1 MSNLKRKN
9 ENNNIDTAVI
19 LAAGKGERISNTDE
33 FVAKPLIKVFDV
45 SLIERS
51 IKNLINNLNV
61 KKIYV
66 VTGFNH
72 EEINNHLAKLKNK
85 LSLNVEV
92 IFAKDWEKGN
102 GASFLAI
109 LDKIKHEQFYLLM
122 VDHLFNN
129 EFYKTIL
136 KYKINNKSYLIISR
150 TLSSL
155 NDFNDA
161 TKVKVVKDKISD
173 IGKSIKDSNGFDTG
187 FFILNSDQFNKVN
200 KLSVRKNLSLT
211 EVIQELVQQK
221 KLYFIEVS
229 EDSWFDIDTN
239 QDLLNAK
246 NYLLKN
252 SSSSKTNDGSI
263 SRYINRPISQWITS
277 KITDYPLTPNQISI
291 AVFFISVFS
300 GLIISIEGY
309 FFLLLGALLAQ
320 LSSILDGCDGEIARL
335 KLLESKFGGW
345 FDRVLDRYSDLFI
358 LMGLTFHTYF
368 IHKTLTVFFIG
379 FIVVGGKIISSY
391 TAFVYDAVVSA
402 HNNFRIGRDLIIFII
417 LIGAVLNIP
426 YITLVV
432 LAFIINAE
440 VCKRLWV
447 LKDKLDY

>member
-1 MSNLKRKN
+1 MKN
-9 ENNNIDTAVI
+9 KNIDTAVI

-33 FVAKPLIKVFDV
+33 FVAKPLIKIFDA

-61 KKIYV
+61 KKIYI

-72 EEINNHLAKLKNK
+72 EEINDHLVKLKNK

-92 IFAKDWEKGN
+92 VFAKNWEKGN

-109 LDKIKHEQFYLLM
+109 LDKMNHQQFYLLM
-122 VDHLFNN
+122 ADHLFNN
-129 EFYKTIL
+129 EFYKAIS
-136 KYKINNKSYLIISR
+136 KYKMNNKSYLIISR

-161 TKVKVVKDKISD
+161 TKVNVVDDKIND
-173 IGKSIKDSNGFDTG
+173 IGKSINDNNAFDTG
-187 FFILNSDQFNKVN
+187 FFILNSDEFNNVN
-200 KLSVRKNLSLT
+200 KLSVREKLSLS

-221 KLYFIEVS
+221 KLYFIEVP
-229 EDSWFDIDTN
+229 EDSWFDIDTS
-239 QDLLNAK
+239 QDLTKAK
-246 NYLLKN
+246 NYLLNN
-252 SSSSKTNDGSI
+252 SSSKINDGSI
-263 SRYINRPISQWITS
+263 SKYINRPISQWMTS
-277 KITDYPLTPNQISI
+277 KIIDYPLTPNQISI

-391 TAFVYDAVVSA
+391 TAFVYDTVVSA

-432 LAFIINAE
+432 LAFIMNAE
-440 VCKRLWV
+440 VCKRLWI

>member
-1 MSNLKRKN
+1 MKN
-9 ENNNIDTAVI
+9 KNIDTAVI

-33 FVAKPLIKVFDV
+33 FVAKPLIKIFDA

-61 KKIYV
+61 KKIYI

-72 EEINNHLAKLKNK
+72 EEINDHLVKLKNK

-92 IFAKDWEKGN
+92 VFAKNWEKGN

-109 LDKIKHEQFYLLM
+109 LDKMNHQQFYLLM
-122 VDHLFNN
+122 ADHLFNN
-129 EFYKTIL
+129 EFYNAIS
-136 KYKINNKSYLIISR
+136 KYKMNNKSYLIISR

-161 TKVKVVKDKISD
+161 TKVNVVDDKIND
-173 IGKSIKDSNGFDTG
+173 IGKSINDNNAFDTG
-187 FFILNSDQFNKVN
+187 FFILNSDEFNNVN
-200 KLSVRKNLSLT
+200 KLSVREKLSLS

-221 KLYFIEVS
+221 KLYFIEVP
-229 EDSWFDIDTN
+229 EDSWFDIDTS
-239 QDLLNAK
+239 QDLTKAK
-246 NYLLKN
+246 NYLLNN
-252 SSSSKTNDGSI
+252 SSSKINDGSI
-263 SRYINRPISQWITS
+263 SKYINRPISQWATS
-277 KITDYPLTPNQISI
+277 KIIDYPLTPNQISI

-391 TAFVYDAVVSA
+391 TAFVYDTVVST
-402 HNNFRIGRDLIIFII
+402 HSNFRIGRDLIIFII
-417 LIGAVLNIP
+417 LIGALLNIP

-432 LAFIINAE
+432 LAFIMNAE
-440 VCKRLWV
+440 VCKRLWI

>member
-1 MSNLKRKN
+1 MK
-9 ENNNIDTAVI
+9 NNNIDTAVI

-33 FVAKPLIKVFDV
+33 FIAKPLIKIFDI

-51 IKNLINNLNV
+51 IKNLINNLNI
-61 KKIYV
+61 KKIYI

-72 EEINNHLAKLKNK
+72 KEINNHLIELKHK
-85 LSLNVEV
+85 LSLNIEIV
-92 IFAKDWEKGN
+92 FAKDWEKGN

-109 LDKIKHEQFYLLM
+109 LDKMNHQQFYLLM
-122 VDHLFNN
+122 VDHLFND
-129 EFYKTIL
+129 EFYKTIS

-161 TKVKVVKDKISD
+161 TKVKVVEDKISD

-187 FFILNSDQFNKVN
+187 FFILSSDEFNNVN
-200 KLSVRKNLSLT
+200 KLSAKEKLSLS

-221 KLYFIEVS
+221 KLYFVEVP

-239 QDLLNAK
+239 QDLSNAK
-246 NYLLKN
+246 NYLLNN
-252 SSSSKTNDGSI
+252 SNSKINDGQI
-263 SRYINRPISQWITS
+263 SKYINRPISKWITS
-277 KITDYPLTPNQISI
+277 KISDYPLTPNQISI
-291 AVFFISVFS
+291 AVFFISVLS
-300 GLIISIEGY
+300 GLVISMEGY

-320 LSSILDGCDGEIARL
+320 SSSILDGCDGEIARL
-335 KLLESKFGGW
+335 KLLKSKFGGW
-345 FDRVLDRYSDLFI
+345 LDRVFDRYSDLFI
-358 LMGLTFHTYF
+358 FTGLTFHTYF

-379 FIVVGGKIISSY
+379 FIAVGGKIISSY
-391 TAFVYDAVVSA
+391 TALVYDPVVSA

-432 LAFIINAE
+432 LAFIMNAD
-440 VCKRLWV
+440 VCKRLWI

>member
-1 MSNLKRKN
+1 MKN
-9 ENNNIDTAVI
+9 KNIDTAVI

-33 FVAKPLIKVFDV
+33 FVAKPLIKIFDI

-51 IKNLINNLNV
+51 IKNLINNLNI
-61 KKIYV
+61 KKIYI

-72 EEINNHLAKLKNK
+72 KEINNHLDKLKNK
-85 LSLNVEV
+85 FSINIEIV
-92 IFAKDWEKGN
+92 FAKDWEKGN

-109 LDKIKHEQFYLLM
+109 LEKINNQQFYLLM
-122 VDHLFNN
+122 VDHLFND
-129 EFYKTIL
+129 EFYKTVL
-136 KYKINNKSYLIISR
+136 KYKINNKSCLIISR
-150 TLSSL
+150 TLSFL

-161 TKVKVVKDKISD
+161 TKVKVVEDKISD
-173 IGKSIKDSNGFDTG
+173 IGKSIKDSNGFDAG
-187 FFILNSDQFNKVN
+187 FFILNSDDFNNVN
-200 KLSVRKNLSLT
+200 KLSVREKLSLT

-252 SSSSKTNDGSI
+252 NLSSKTNVGSI

-300 GLIISIEGY
+300 GLTISIEGY

-335 KLLESKFGGW
+335 KFLESKFGGW
-345 FDRVLDRYSDLFI
+345 FDQVLDRYSDLFI
-358 LMGLTFHTYF
+358 LTGLTFHTYF

-379 FIVVGGKIISSY
+379 FIAAGGKIILSY
-391 TAFVYDAVVSA
+391 TAYVYDSIVSA

-417 LIGAVLNIP
+417 LIGALFNIP

-440 VCKRLWV
+440 VCKRLWI

>member
-1 MSNLKRKN
+1 MK
-9 ENNNIDTAVI
+9 NNNIDTAVI
-19 LAAGKGERISNTDE
+19 LAAGKGERISNTAE
-33 FVAKPLIKVFDV
+33 FVAKPLIKIFDI

-61 KKIYV
+61 KKIYI

-72 EEINNHLAKLKNK
+72 EEINDHLVKLKNK

-92 IFAKDWEKGN
+92 VFAKNWEKGN

-109 LDKIKHEQFYLLM
+109 LDKMNHQQFYLLM

-129 EFYKTIL
+129 EFYNAIS

-161 TKVKVVKDKISD
+161 TKVNVVDDKIND
-173 IGKSIKDSNGFDTG
+173 IGKSINDNNAFDTG
-187 FFILNSDQFNKVN
+187 FFILNSDQFNNVN
-200 KLSVRKNLSLT
+200 KLSVREKLSLS

-221 KLYFIEVS
+221 KLYFIEVP
-229 EDSWFDIDTN
+229 EDSWLDIDTS
-239 QDLLNAK
+239 QDLLKAK
-246 NYLLKN
+246 NYLLNN
-252 SSSSKTNDGSI
+252 SNSKINDGPI
-263 SRYINRPISQWITS
+263 SKHINRPISKWITS

-300 GLIISIEGY
+300 GLIISMEGY

-335 KLLESKFGGW
+335 KLLKSKFGGW
-345 FDRVLDRYSDLFI
+345 FDQVLDRYSDLFI
-358 LMGLTFHTYF
+358 FTGLTFHTYF
-368 IHKTLTVFFIG
+368 IHKTLTVFLIG
-379 FIVVGGKIISSY
+379 FIAVGGRIISSY
-391 TAFVYDAVVSA
+391 TAFVYDSVASTR
-402 HNNFRIGRDLIIFII
+402 NSIRIGRDLIIFTI

-426 YITLVV
+426 YITLVI
-432 LAFIINAE
+432 LAFIMNADI
-440 VCKRLWV
+440 CKRLWT
-447 LKDKLDY
+447 LKDKLDN

>member
-1 MSNLKRKN
+1 MKN
-9 ENNNIDTAVI
+9 KNIDTAVI

-33 FVAKPLIKVFDV
+33 FVAKPLIKIFDA

-61 KKIYV
+61 KKIYI

-72 EEINNHLAKLKNK
+72 EEINDHLVKLKNK

-92 IFAKDWEKGN
+92 VFAKNWEKGN

-109 LDKIKHEQFYLLM
+109 LDKMNHQQFYLLM
-122 VDHLFNN
+122 ADHLFNN
-129 EFYKTIL
+129 EFYNAIS
-136 KYKINNKSYLIISR
+136 KYKMNNKSYLIISR

-161 TKVKVVKDKISD
+161 TKVNVVDDKIND
-173 IGKSIKDSNGFDTG
+173 IGKSINDNNAFDTG
-187 FFILNSDQFNKVN
+187 FFILNSDEFNNVN
-200 KLSVRKNLSLT
+200 KLSVREKLSLS

-221 KLYFIEVS
+221 KLYFIEVP
-229 EDSWFDIDTN
+229 EDSWFDIDTS
-239 QDLLNAK
+239 QDLTKAK
-246 NYLLKN
+246 NYLLNN
-252 SSSSKTNDGSI
+252 SSSKINDGSI
-263 SRYINRPISQWITS
+263 SKYINRPISQWMTS
-277 KITDYPLTPNQISI
+277 KIIDYPLTPNQISI

-358 LMGLTFHTYF
+358 LTGLTFHTYF

-391 TAFVYDAVVSA
+391 TAFVYDTVVST
-402 HNNFRIGRDLIIFII
+402 HSNFRIGRDLIIFII
-417 LIGAVLNIP
+417 LIGALLNIP

-432 LAFIINAE
+432 LAFIMNAE
-440 VCKRLWV
+440 VCKRLWI

>member
-1 MSNLKRKN
+1 MKN
-9 ENNNIDTAVI
+9 ENIDTAVI

-33 FVAKPLIKVFDV
+33 FVAKPLIKIFDV
-45 SLIERS
+45 SLLERS

-61 KKIYV
+61 KKIYI

-72 EEINNHLAKLKNK
+72 EEINDHLVKLKNK

-92 IFAKDWEKGN
+92 VFAKNWEKGN

-109 LDKIKHEQFYLLM
+109 LDKMNHQQFYLLM
-122 VDHLFNN
+122 ADHLFNN
-129 EFYKTIL
+129 EFYNAIS
-136 KYKINNKSYLIISR
+136 KYKMNNKSYLIISR

-161 TKVKVVKDKISD
+161 TKVKVVEDKISD
-173 IGKSIKDSNGFDTG
+173 IGKSVKDSNGFDTG

-200 KLSVRKNLSLT
+200 KLSVRKKLSLT
-211 EVIQELVQQK
+211 DVIQELVQQK
-221 KLYFIEVS
+221 KLYFIEVP
-229 EDSWFDIDTN
+229 EDSWIDIDTN
-239 QDLLNAK
+239 QDLYNAK
-246 NYLLKN
+246 NYLLNN
-252 SSSSKTNDGSI
+252 SSSKINDGSI
-263 SRYINRPISQWITS
+263 SKFINRPISKWITS

-291 AVFFISVFS
+291 VVFFVSMLS
-300 GLIISIEGY
+300 GLIISMEGY

-335 KLLESKFGGW
+335 KLLKSKFGGW
-345 FDRVLDRYSDLFI
+345 FDQVLDRYSDLFI
-358 LMGLTFHTYF
+358 FTGLTFHTYF

-379 FIVVGGKIISSY
+379 FIAVGGKIISSY
-391 TAFVYDAVVSA
+391 TAYVYDSVASTR
-402 HNNFRIGRDLIIFII
+402 NSIRIGRDLIIFII

-432 LAFIINAE
+432 LAFIMNAD
-440 VCKRLWV
+440 VCKRLWI

>member
-1 MSNLKRKN
+1 MK
-9 ENNNIDTAVI
+9 NNNIDTAVI

-33 FVAKPLIKVFDV
+33 FVAKPLIKVFDL

-72 EEINNHLAKLKNK
+72 EEINDHLVKLKNK
-85 LSLNVEV
+85 LSISIEV
-92 IFAKDWEKGN
+92 VFAKDWEKGN

-122 VDHLFNN
+122 ADHLFND

-155 NDFNDA
+155 NDFNDS
-161 TKVKVVKDKISD
+161 TKVKVVNDKINE

-200 KLSVRKNLSLT
+200 KLLVRKKLSLT

-229 EDSWFDIDTN
+229 EDGWFDIDTN
-239 QDLLNAK
+239 QDLLKAK
-246 NYLLKN
+246 NYLLNN
-252 SSSSKTNDGSI
+252 SNSKINDGSI
-263 SRYINRPISQWITS
+263 SKNINRPISKWITS

-320 LSSILDGCDGEIARL
+320 LSSILDGCDGEFARL

-345 FDRVLDRYSDLFI
+345 FDQVLDRYGDLFI
-358 LMGLTFHTYF
+358 FTGLIFHTYF

-379 FIVVGGKIISSY
+379 FIAVGGKIISSY
-391 TAFVYDAVVSA
+391 TALVYDPVVSA

-432 LAFIINAE
+432 LAFIMNAD
-440 VCKRLWV
+440 VCKRLWI

>member
-1 MSNLKRKN
+1 MKN
-9 ENNNIDTAVI
+9 KNIDTAVI
-19 LAAGKGERISNTDE
+19 LAAGKGERISNTDG
-33 FVAKPLIKVFDV
+33 FVAKPLIKIFDV

-51 IKNLINNLNV
+51 IKNLINNLNI
-61 KKIYV
+61 KKIYI

-72 EEINNHLAKLKNK
+72 NEINNHLVKLQNK
-85 LSLNVEV
+85 FSLNIEAV
-92 IFAKDWEKGN
+92 FAKDWEKGN

-122 VDHLFNN
+122 VDHLFND

-136 KYKINNKSYLIISR
+136 KYKINNKSCLIVSR

-161 TKVKVVKDKISD
+161 TKVKVVEDKISD
-173 IGKSIKDSNGFDTG
+173 IGKSMKDSNAFDTG
-187 FFILNSDQFNKVN
+187 FFILNSSEFNNVS
-200 KLSVRKNLSLT
+200 KLSVRKKLSLT

-239 QDLLNAK
+239 QDLLKAK
-246 NYLLKN
+246 NYLLNN
-252 SSSSKTNDGSI
+252 SNSKINDGSI
-263 SRYINRPISQWITS
+263 SKYINRPISKWITS

-291 AVFFISVFS
+291 VVFFVSMLS
-300 GLIISIEGY
+300 GLIISMEGY

-335 KLLESKFGGW
+335 KLLKSKFGGW
-345 FDRVLDRYSDLFI
+345 FDQVLDRYSDLFI
-358 LMGLTFHTYF
+358 FTGLTFHTYF

-379 FIVVGGKIISSY
+379 FIAVGGKIISSY
-391 TAFVYDAVVSA
+391 TAYVYDSVDSTR
-402 HNNFRIGRDLIIFII
+402 NSIRIGRDLIIFII

-432 LAFIINAE
+432 LAFIMNAD
-440 VCKRLWV
+440 VCKRLWI

>member
-1 MSNLKRKN
+1 MKN
-9 ENNNIDTAVI
+9 KNVDTAVI
-19 LAAGKGERISNTDE
+19 LAAGKGERISNTDG
-33 FVAKPLIKVFDV
+33 FVAKPLIKIFDV

-51 IKNLINNLNV
+51 IKNLINNLNI
-61 KKIYV
+61 KKIYI

-72 EEINNHLAKLKNK
+72 NEINNHLVKLQNK
-85 LSLNVEV
+85 FSLNIEAV
-92 IFAKDWEKGN
+92 FAKDWEKGN

-122 VDHLFNN
+122 VDHLFND

-136 KYKINNKSYLIISR
+136 KYKINNKSCLIISR

-161 TKVKVVKDKISD
+161 TKVKVGGEKIND
-173 IGKSIKDSNGFDTG
+173 IGKSIKDSNAFDTG
-187 FFILNSDQFNKVN
+187 FFILNSSEFNNVS
-200 KLSVRKNLSLT
+200 KLSVRKKLSLT

-239 QDLLNAK
+239 QDLLKAK
-246 NYLLKN
+246 NYLLNN
-252 SSSSKTNDGSI
+252 SNSKINDGSI
-263 SRYINRPISQWITS
+263 SKYINRPISKWITS

-358 LMGLTFHTYF
+358 FTGLTFHTYF
-368 IHKTLTVFFIG
+368 IHKTLTVFLIG
-379 FIVVGGKIISSY
+379 FIAVGGKIILSY
-391 TAFVYDAVVSA
+391 TAYVYDSIVF
-402 HNNFRIGRDLIIFII
+402 NQKNFRIGRDLTIFII
-417 LIGAVLNIP
+417 LMGALFNIP

-432 LAFIINAE
+432 LALIVNVE
-440 VCKRLWV
+440 VCKRLWI

>member
-1 MSNLKRKN
+1 MKN
-9 ENNNIDTAVI
+9 KNIDTAVI

-33 FVAKPLIKVFDV
+33 FVAKPLIKIFDA

-61 KKIYV
+61 KKIYI

-72 EEINNHLAKLKNK
+72 EEINDHLVKLKNK

-92 IFAKDWEKGN
+92 VFAKNWEKGN

-109 LDKIKHEQFYLLM
+109 LDKMNHQQFYLLM
-122 VDHLFNN
+122 ADHLFNN
-129 EFYKTIL
+129 EFYNAIS
-136 KYKINNKSYLIISR
+136 KYKMNNKSYLIISR

-161 TKVKVVKDKISD
+161 TKVNVVDDKIND
-173 IGKSIKDSNGFDTG
+173 IGKSINDNNAFDTG
-187 FFILNSDQFNKVN
+187 FFILNSDEFNNVN
-200 KLSVRKNLSLT
+200 KLSVREKLSLS

-221 KLYFIEVS
+221 KLYFIEIP
-229 EDSWFDIDTN
+229 EDSWFDIDTS
-239 QDLLNAK
+239 QDLTKAK
-246 NYLLKN
+246 NYLLNN
-252 SSSSKTNDGSI
+252 SSSKINDGSI
-263 SRYINRPISQWITS
+263 SKYINRPISQWMTS
-277 KITDYPLTPNQISI
+277 KIIDYPLTPNQISI

-391 TAFVYDAVVSA
+391 TAFVYDTVVSA
-402 HNNFRIGRDLIIFII
+402 HSNFRIGRDLIIFII
-417 LIGAVLNIP
+417 LIGALLNIP

-432 LAFIINAE
+432 LAFIMNAE
-440 VCKRLWV
+440 VCKRLWI

>member
-1 MSNLKRKN
+1 MKN
-9 ENNNIDTAVI
+9 KNIDTAVI

-72 EEINNHLAKLKNK
+72 EEINDHLVKLKNK

-92 IFAKDWEKGN
+92 VFAKNWEKGN

-109 LDKIKHEQFYLLM
+109 LDKMNHQQFYLLM
-122 VDHLFNN
+122 ADHLFNN
-129 EFYKTIL
+129 EFYNVIS
-136 KYKINNKSYLIISR
+136 KYKMNNKSYLIISR

-161 TKVKVVKDKISD
+161 TKVNVVDDKIND
-173 IGKSIKDSNGFDTG
+173 IGKSINDNNAFDTG
-187 FFILNSDQFNKVN
+187 FFILNSDEFNNVN
-200 KLSVRKNLSLT
+200 KLSVREKLSLS

-221 KLYFIEVS
+221 KLYFIEVP
-229 EDSWFDIDTN
+229 EDSWFDIDTS
-239 QDLLNAK
+239 QDLTKAK
-246 NYLLKN
+246 NYLLNN
-252 SSSSKTNDGSI
+252 SSSKINDGSI
-263 SRYINRPISQWITS
+263 SKYINRPISQWTTS
-277 KITDYPLTPNQISI
+277 KIIDYPLTPNQISI

-391 TAFVYDAVVSA
+391 TAYVYDSIVSA

-432 LAFIINAE
+432 LAFIMNAD
-440 VCKRLWV
+440 VCKRLWI

>member
-1 MSNLKRKN
+1 MKN
-9 ENNNIDTAVI
+9 KNIDTAVI
-19 LAAGKGERISNTDE
+19 LAAGKGERISNTDG
-33 FVAKPLIKVFDV
+33 FVAKPLIKIFDI

-51 IKNLINNLNV
+51 IKNLINNLNI
-61 KKIYV
+61 KKIYI

-72 EEINNHLAKLKNK
+72 NEINNHLVKLQNK
-85 LSLNVEV
+85 FSLNIEAV
-92 IFAKDWEKGN
+92 FAKDWEKGN

-122 VDHLFNN
+122 VDHLFND

-136 KYKINNKSYLIISR
+136 KYKINNKSCLIISR

-161 TKVKVVKDKISD
+161 TKVKVAGEKIND
-173 IGKSIKDSNGFDTG
+173 IGKSIKDSNAFDTG
-187 FFILNSDQFNKVN
+187 FFILNSSEFNNVS
-200 KLSVRKNLSLT
+200 KLSVRKKLSLT

-239 QDLLNAK
+239 QDLLKAK
-246 NYLLKN
+246 NYLLNN
-252 SSSSKTNDGSI
+252 SNSKINDGSI
-263 SRYINRPISQWITS
+263 SKYINRPISKWITS

-291 AVFFISVFS
+291 VVFFVSMLS
-300 GLIISIEGY
+300 GLIISMEGY

-335 KLLESKFGGW
+335 KLLKSKFGGW
-345 FDRVLDRYSDLFI
+345 FDQVLDRYSDLFI
-358 LMGLTFHTYF
+358 FTGLTFHTYF

-379 FIVVGGKIISSY
+379 FIAVGGKIISSY
-391 TAFVYDAVVSA
+391 TAYVYDSVDSTR
-402 HNNFRIGRDLIIFII
+402 NSIRIGRDLIIFII

-432 LAFIINAE
+432 LAFIMNAD
-440 VCKRLWV
+440 VCKRLWI

>member
-1 MSNLKRKN
+1 L
-9 ENNNIDTAVI
+9 V
-19 LAAGKGERISNTDE
+19 
-33 FVAKPLIKVFDV
+33 
-45 SLIERS
+45 
-51 IKNLINNLNV
+51 
-61 KKIYV
+61 
-66 VTGFNH
+66 
-72 EEINNHLAKLKNK
+72 KLKNK

-92 IFAKDWEKGN
+92 VFAKNWEKGN

-109 LDKIKHEQFYLLM
+109 LDKMNHQQFYLLM
-122 VDHLFNN
+122 ADHLFNN
-129 EFYKTIL
+129 EFYNAIS
-136 KYKINNKSYLIISR
+136 KYKMNNKSYLIISR

-161 TKVKVVKDKISD
+161 TKVNVVDDKIND
-173 IGKSIKDSNGFDTG
+173 IGKSINDNNAFDTG
-187 FFILNSDQFNKVN
+187 FFILNSDEFNNVN
-200 KLSVRKNLSLT
+200 KLSVREKLSLS

-221 KLYFIEVS
+221 KLYFIEVP
-229 EDSWFDIDTN
+229 EDSWFDIDTS
-239 QDLLNAK
+239 QDLTKAK
-246 NYLLKN
+246 NYLLNN
-252 SSSSKTNDGSI
+252 SSSKINDGSI
-263 SRYINRPISQWITS
+263 SKYINRPISQWMTS
-277 KITDYPLTPNQISI
+277 KIIDYPLTPNQISI

-391 TAFVYDAVVSA
+391 TAFVYDTVVST
-402 HNNFRIGRDLIIFII
+402 HSNFRIGRDLIIFII
-417 LIGAVLNIP
+417 LIGALLNIP

-432 LAFIINAE
+432 LAFIMNAE
-440 VCKRLWV
+440 VCKRLWI

>member
-1 MSNLKRKN
+1 MKN
-9 ENNNIDTAVI
+9 KNIDTAVI

-72 EEINNHLAKLKNK
+72 EEINDHLVKLKNK

-92 IFAKDWEKGN
+92 VFAKNWEKGN

-109 LDKIKHEQFYLLM
+109 LDKMNHQQFYLLM
-122 VDHLFNN
+122 ADHLFNN
-129 EFYKTIL
+129 EFYNAIS
-136 KYKINNKSYLIISR
+136 KYKMNNKSYLIISR

-161 TKVKVVKDKISD
+161 TKVNVVDDKIND
-173 IGKSIKDSNGFDTG
+173 IGKSINDNNAFDTG
-187 FFILNSDQFNKVN
+187 FFILNSDEFNNVN
-200 KLSVRKNLSLT
+200 KLSVREKLSLS

-221 KLYFIEVS
+221 KLYFIEVP
-229 EDSWFDIDTN
+229 EDSWFDIDTS
-239 QDLLNAK
+239 QDLLKAK
-246 NYLLKN
+246 NYLLNN
-252 SSSSKTNDGSI
+252 SNSKINDGSI
-263 SRYINRPISQWITS
+263 SKNINRPISKWITS

-291 AVFFISVFS
+291 VVFFVSMLS
-300 GLIISIEGY
+300 GLIISMEGY

-335 KLLESKFGGW
+335 KLLKSKFGGW
-345 FDRVLDRYSDLFI
+345 FDQVLDRYSDLFI
-358 LMGLTFHTYF
+358 FTGLTFHTYF
-368 IHKTLTVFFIG
+368 IHETLTVFFIG
-379 FIVVGGKIISSY
+379 FIAVGGKIISSY
-391 TAFVYDAVVSA
+391 TAFVYDTVVSA

-432 LAFIINAE
+432 LAFIMNAD
-440 VCKRLWV
+440 VCKRLWI

>member
-1 MSNLKRKN
+1 MK
-9 ENNNIDTAVI
+9 NNNIDTAVI

-33 FVAKPLIKVFDV
+33 FVAKPLIKIFDA

-61 KKIYV
+61 KKIYI

-72 EEINNHLAKLKNK
+72 EEINDHLVKLKNK

-92 IFAKDWEKGN
+92 VFAKNWEKGN

-109 LDKIKHEQFYLLM
+109 LDKMNHQQFYLLM
-122 VDHLFNN
+122 ADHLFNN
-129 EFYKTIL
+129 EFYNAIS
-136 KYKINNKSYLIISR
+136 KYKMNNKSYLIISR

-161 TKVKVVKDKISD
+161 TKVNVVDDKIND
-173 IGKSIKDSNGFDTG
+173 IGKSINDNNAFDTG
-187 FFILNSDQFNKVN
+187 FFILNSDEFNNVN
-200 KLSVRKNLSLT
+200 KLSVREKLSLS

-221 KLYFIEVS
+221 KLYFIEVP
-229 EDSWFDIDTN
+229 EDSWFDIDTS
-239 QDLLNAK
+239 QDLTKAK
-246 NYLLKN
+246 NYLLNN
-252 SSSSKTNDGSI
+252 SSSKINDGSI
-263 SRYINRPISQWITS
+263 SKYINRPISQWATS
-277 KITDYPLTPNQISI
+277 KIIDYPLTPNQISI

-391 TAFVYDAVVSA
+391 TAFVYDTVVST
-402 HNNFRIGRDLIIFII
+402 HSNFRIGRDLIIFII
-417 LIGAVLNIP
+417 LIGALLNIP

-432 LAFIINAE
+432 LAFIMNAE
-440 VCKRLWV
+440 VCKRLWI

>member
-1 MSNLKRKN
+1 MKN
-9 ENNNIDTAVI
+9 KNIDTAVI
-19 LAAGKGERISNTDE
+19 LAAGKGERISNTDG
-33 FVAKPLIKVFDV
+33 FVAKPLIKIFDV
-45 SLIERS
+45 SLIERL
-51 IKNLINNLNV
+51 IKNLISNLNI
-61 KKIYV
+61 KKIYI

-72 EEINNHLAKLKNK
+72 NEINNHLVKLQNK
-85 LSLNVEV
+85 FSLNIEAV
-92 IFAKDWEKGN
+92 FAKDWEKGN

-122 VDHLFNN
+122 VDHLFND

-136 KYKINNKSYLIISR
+136 KYKINNKSCLIISR

-161 TKVKVVKDKISD
+161 TKVKVGGEKIND
-173 IGKSIKDSNGFDTG
+173 IGKSIKDSNAFDTG
-187 FFILNSDQFNKVN
+187 FFILNSSEFNNVS
-200 KLSVRKNLSLT
+200 KLSVRKKLSLT

-239 QDLLNAK
+239 QDLLKAK
-246 NYLLKN
+246 NYLLNN
-252 SSSSKTNDGSI
+252 SNSKINDGSI
-263 SRYINRPISQWITS
+263 SKYINRPISKWITS
-277 KITDYPLTPNQISI
+277 KITGYPLTPNQISI
-291 AVFFISVFS
+291 VVFFVSMLS
-300 GLIISIEGY
+300 GLIISMEGY

-335 KLLESKFGGW
+335 KLLKSKFGGW
-345 FDRVLDRYSDLFI
+345 FDQVLDRYSDLFI
-358 LMGLTFHTYF
+358 FTGLTFHTYF

-379 FIVVGGKIISSY
+379 FIAVGGKIISSY
-391 TAFVYDAVVSA
+391 TAYVYDSVDSTR
-402 HNNFRIGRDLIIFII
+402 NSIRIGRDLIIFII

-432 LAFIINAE
+432 LAFIMNAD
-440 VCKRLWV
+440 VCKRLWI

>member
-1 MSNLKRKN
+1 MK
-9 ENNNIDTAVI
+9 NNNIDTAVI
-19 LAAGKGERISNTDE
+19 LAAGKGERISNIDA

-72 EEINNHLAKLKNK
+72 EEINDHLVKLKNK

-92 IFAKDWEKGN
+92 VFAKNWEKGN

-109 LDKIKHEQFYLLM
+109 LDKMKHQQFYLLM

-129 EFYKTIL
+129 EFYNAIS

-161 TKVKVVKDKISD
+161 TKVNVVEDKIND

-187 FFILNSDQFNKVN
+187 FFILNSDQFNNVN
-200 KLSVRKNLSLT
+200 KLAVREKLSLS

-221 KLYFIEVS
+221 KLYFIEVP
-229 EDSWFDIDTN
+229 EDSWFDIDTS
-239 QDLLNAK
+239 QDLLKAK
-246 NYLLKN
+246 NYLLNN
-252 SSSSKTNDGSI
+252 SSSKINDGSI
-263 SRYINRPISQWITS
+263 SKYINRPISKWITS
-277 KITDYPLTPNQISI
+277 KIADYPLTPNQISI
-291 AVFFISVFS
+291 VVFFISVLS
-300 GLIISIEGY
+300 GLIISMEGY

-335 KLLESKFGGW
+335 KLLKSKFGAW
-345 FDRVLDRYSDLFI
+345 FDRVLDRYCDLFI
-358 LMGLTFHTYF
+358 FTGLTFHIYF
-368 IHKTLTVFFIG
+368 IHNTLTVFFIG
-379 FIVVGGKIISSY
+379 FIAVGGKIISSY
-391 TAFVYDAVVSA
+391 TAFVYDTVVSA

-432 LAFIINAE
+432 LAFIMNAD
-440 VCKRLWV
+440 VCKRLWI

>member
-1 MSNLKRKN
+1 MKN
-9 ENNNIDTAVI
+9 KNIDTAVI

-33 FVAKPLIKVFDV
+33 FVAKPLIKIFDA

-61 KKIYV
+61 KKIYI

-72 EEINNHLAKLKNK
+72 EEINDHLVKLKNK

-92 IFAKDWEKGN
+92 VFAKNWEKGN

-109 LDKIKHEQFYLLM
+109 LDKMNHQQFYLLM
-122 VDHLFNN
+122 ADHLFNN
-129 EFYKTIL
+129 EFYNAIS
-136 KYKINNKSYLIISR
+136 KYKMNNKSYLIISR

-161 TKVKVVKDKISD
+161 TKVNVVDDKIND
-173 IGKSIKDSNGFDTG
+173 IGKSINDNNAFDTG
-187 FFILNSDQFNKVN
+187 FFILNSDEFNNVN
-200 KLSVRKNLSLT
+200 KLSVREKLSLS

-221 KLYFIEVS
+221 KLYFIEVL
-229 EDSWFDIDTN
+229 EDSWFDIDTS
-239 QDLLNAK
+239 QDLTKAK
-246 NYLLKN
+246 NYLLNN
-252 SSSSKTNDGSI
+252 SSSKINDGSI
-263 SRYINRPISQWITS
+263 SKYINRPISQWMTS
-277 KITDYPLTPNQISI
+277 KIIDYPLTPNQISI

-391 TAFVYDAVVSA
+391 TAFVYDTVVSA

-417 LIGAVLNIP
+417 LIGALLNIP

-432 LAFIINAE
+432 LAFIMNAE
-440 VCKRLWV
+440 VCKRLWI

>member
-1 MSNLKRKN
+1 MK
-9 ENNNIDTAVI
+9 NNNIDTAVI
-19 LAAGKGERISNTDE
+19 LAAGKGERISNMAE
-33 FVAKPLIKVFDV
+33 FVAKPLIKIFDL

-61 KKIYV
+61 KKIYI

-72 EEINNHLAKLKNK
+72 EEINDHLVKLKNK

-92 IFAKDWEKGN
+92 VFAKNWEKGN

-109 LDKIKHEQFYLLM
+109 LDKIKHQQFYLLM

-129 EFYKTIL
+129 EFYNAIS

-161 TKVKVVKDKISD
+161 TKVNVVDDKIND
-173 IGKSIKDSNGFDTG
+173 IGKSINDNNAFDTG
-187 FFILNSDQFNKVN
+187 FFILNSDQFNNVN
-200 KLSVRKNLSLT
+200 KLSVREKLSLS

-221 KLYFIEVS
+221 KLYFIEVP
-229 EDSWFDIDTN
+229 EDSWLDIDTS
-239 QDLLNAK
+239 QDLLKAK
-246 NYLLKN
+246 NYLLNN
-252 SSSSKTNDGSI
+252 SNSKINDGPI
-263 SRYINRPISQWITS
+263 SKHINRPISKWITS

-300 GLIISIEGY
+300 GLIISMEGY

-335 KLLESKFGGW
+335 KLLKSKFGRW
-345 FDRVLDRYSDLFI
+345 FDQVLDRYSDLFI
-358 LMGLTFHTYF
+358 FTGLTFHTYF
-368 IHKTLTVFFIG
+368 IHKTLTVFLIG
-379 FIVVGGKIISSY
+379 FIAVGGRIISSY
-391 TAFVYDAVVSA
+391 TAFVYDSVASTR
-402 HNNFRIGRDLIIFII
+402 NSIRIGRDLIIFII

-426 YITLVV
+426 YITLVI
-432 LAFIINAE
+432 LAFIMNADI
-440 VCKRLWV
+440 CKRLWT
-447 LKDKLDY
+447 LKDKLDN

>member
-1 MSNLKRKN
+1 MKN
-9 ENNNIDTAVI
+9 KNIDTAVI
-19 LAAGKGERISNTDE
+19 LAAGKGERISNTDG
-33 FVAKPLIKVFDV
+33 FVAKPLIKIFDV

-51 IKNLINNLNV
+51 IKNLINNLNI
-61 KKIYV
+61 KKIYI

-72 EEINNHLAKLKNK
+72 NEINNHLVKLQNK
-85 LSLNVEV
+85 FSLNIEAV
-92 IFAKDWEKGN
+92 FAKDWEKGN

-122 VDHLFNN
+122 VDHLFND

-136 KYKINNKSYLIISR
+136 KYKINNKSCLIISR

-155 NDFNDA
+155 NDFSDA
-161 TKVKVVKDKISD
+161 TKVKVGGEKIND
-173 IGKSIKDSNGFDTG
+173 IGKSIKDSNAFDTG
-187 FFILNSDQFNKVN
+187 FFILNSSEFNNVS
-200 KLSVRKNLSLT
+200 KLSVRKKLSLT

-239 QDLLNAK
+239 QDLLKAK
-246 NYLLKN
+246 NYLLNN
-252 SSSSKTNDGSI
+252 SNSKINDGSI
-263 SRYINRPISQWITS
+263 SKYINRPISKWITS

-291 AVFFISVFS
+291 VVFFVSMLS
-300 GLIISIEGY
+300 GLIISMEGY

-335 KLLESKFGGW
+335 KLLKSKFGGW
-345 FDRVLDRYSDLFI
+345 FDQVLDRYSDLFI
-358 LMGLTFHTYF
+358 FTGLTFHTYF

-379 FIVVGGKIISSY
+379 FIAVGGKIISSY
-391 TAFVYDAVVSA
+391 TAYVYDSVDSTR
-402 HNNFRIGRDLIIFII
+402 NSIRIGRDLIIFII

-432 LAFIINAE
+432 LAFIMNAD
-440 VCKRLWV
+440 VCKRLWI